1 MREQLDAHGD
11 FATKIDGTM
20 EFKDYLVLRSVIA
33 RQSIRLF
40 APMKLKFK
48 QKGYEIFLT
57 QNQQDYLANFAQAQ
71 RGYNEAVI
79 FITKKAC
86 EWIEFDFKNY

>member
-11 FATKIDGTM
+11 FATKLDGTM
-20 EFKDYLVLRSVIA
+20 EFKDFLVLRSIIA

-40 APMKLKFK
+40 APLKLKFK

-57 QNQQDYLANFAQAQ
+57 
-71 RGYNEAVI
+71 
-79 FITKKAC
+79 
-86 EWIEFDFKNY
+86 